1 MDIRQTD
8 IRSGMG
14 MDGTNQ
20 VQDSMDL
27 FIPSKIGADVVE
39 AEDSVFRLGNREIKK
54 TDLDKLGRVVKDG
67 YSADLESLDDL
78 HSVWDESLKLATQVL
93 EKKTFPFEKASNI
106 IYPIITEAAINF
118 NAIMYPNVMADGN
131 ICKAKAIGNDE
142 GQPVMQMVPT
152 PQGMMPMPAIDPQTG
167 QPIMQGVGL
176 KAKLASTVSA
186 AINYQLNEELVG
198 WEEELD
204 KMLIMLPIIGC
215 MFKKVYFDEV
225 EGKIC
230 SDLLLPHYFI
240 VNFAAKNLETAPR
253 MTQVLKMYE
262 YEIQDKVNR
271 GLFYNLDYRAG
282 NPEFPDEKI
291 GGKKTNLASDDVMK
305 AHMVL
310 EQHIRYDLDGDGY
323 AEPLIVFYHYD
334 SNKVMRVEEN
344 YDINS
349 ALIGEGGKII
359 YAKPKTYFVKFG
371 FIPNPRGGFYDI
383 GFGQLLLGLNTG
395 INTIINQCIDAGT
408 LSVAGGGFIGRGVRM
423 KAGTLRF
430 KPAEWKIIETT
441 GASIKENIFPM
452 PYNEPSP
459 VLFQLLGLL
468 IESAEKIGS
477 MRDILGREAASNQTA
492 TTTLS
497 LIEQG
502 VKSLKAISKRIFR
515 GVKNELRLI
524 FELNQ
529 KYYPEINPF
538 GLTKDMFNYRLMN
551 VVPNMDV
558 ENLTNSLKLARA
570 QLFVDLK
577 NAGYQCI
584 DEYETAKEMANS
596 IQVENV
602 DKIIKPVEPTSQ
614 EIELQQMLARNEQE
628 KIQKE
633 LLKENNRSK
642 ELEIKAAKVNA
653 EIPKLQAETYG
664 ALAEAAKDYR
674 DAGEPYKAKEIANN
688 AKVN

>member
-1 MDIRQTD
+1 MDTRA
-8 IRSGMG
+8 GLG
-14 MDGTNQ
+14 MDAANQ
-20 VQDSMDL
+20 TQNKMDL
-27 FIPSKIGADVVE
+27 YIPSQQVADMGRS
-39 AEDSVFRLGNREIKK
+39 EDTEFKMGNREIKK
-54 TDLDKLGRVVKDG
+54 DDLSKLGRAVKDG
-67 YSADLESLDDL
+67 YNADLESLDDL

-131 ICKAKAIGNDE
+131 ICKAKVIGDDE
-142 GQPVMQMVPT
+142 GQPVIQMVQT
-152 PQGMMPMPAIDPQTG
+152 PQGMIPQPVIDPQTG
-167 QPIMQGVGL
+167 QVAMQGVGM

-186 AINYQLNEELVG
+186 AINYQINEDMIG

-215 MFKKVYFDEV
+215 MFKKVYFDEL
-225 EGKIC
+225 EGKVC
-230 SDLLLPHYFI
+230 SDLLLPHYFV
-240 VNFAAKNLETAPR
+240 VNFGAKNLESAPR

-262 YEIQDKVNR
+262 YEIQDKINS
-271 GLFYNLDYRAG
+271 GLFYDLDYRVG
-282 NPEFPDEKI
+282 ESEFPDN
-291 GGKKTNLASDDVMK
+291 KTQKTTSLPTDDIMK
-305 AHMVL
+305 PHMVL

-334 SNKVMRVEEN
+334 SGKVMRVEEN
-344 YDINS
+344 YDIKA
-349 ALIGEGGKII
+349 ALMNPEGKII

-441 GASIKENIFPM
+441 GASLKENIFPM

-515 GVKNELRLI
+515 GVKNELKLI

-529 KYYPEINPF
+529 KYYPQINPF
-538 GLTKDMFNYRLMN
+538 GLTKEMFDYKLMN
-551 VVPNMDV
+551 ISPNMDV

-577 NAGYQCI
+577 NSGYQCI

-602 DKIIKPVEPTSQ
+602 DKIVKPVEPTSQ
-614 EIELQQMLARNEQE
+614 EIELQQMLAKNEQE
-628 KIQKE
+628 KIQSS
-633 LLKENNRSK
+633 LLRENNRSK
-642 ELEIKAAKVNA
+642 ELEIKAAKVSA
-653 EIPKLQAETYG
+653 EIPKIEAET
-664 ALAEAAKDYR
+664 LAEYASAAKDYR
-674 DAGEPYKAKEIANN
+674 DAGEPYKAKEIA
-688 AKVN
+688 KIK